1 MEDDKHYATVVLD
14 ESLSPAI
21 PGSDS
26 VRRNSK
32 DSGPEVGIWRTDLNL
47 VQIRV
52 RNRTDI
58 FL

>member
-32 DSGPEVGIWRTDLNL
+32 DSGPEVGIWRTDL
-47 VQIRV
+47 VQIGV

-58 FL
+58 FFL